1 MWGAGLAKVRK
12 TERERERGK
21 EREKE
26 REREREGE
34 RERQDGQTMSWMPAD
49 TDRQTDRWKI
59 HQGGR
64 NT

>member
-1 MWGAGLAKVRK
+1 MRE
-12 TERERERGK
+12 TERERER
-21 EREKE
+21 E
-26 REREREGE
+26 RERGRERE